1 MIELRRKISNAK
13 AWLVKH
19 KTCTGGGFVAGLI
32 LGVLL

>member
-1 MIELRRKISNAK
+1 MIELRQKISNTK

-19 KTCTGGGFVAGLI
+19 KMCTGGGFVAGLI